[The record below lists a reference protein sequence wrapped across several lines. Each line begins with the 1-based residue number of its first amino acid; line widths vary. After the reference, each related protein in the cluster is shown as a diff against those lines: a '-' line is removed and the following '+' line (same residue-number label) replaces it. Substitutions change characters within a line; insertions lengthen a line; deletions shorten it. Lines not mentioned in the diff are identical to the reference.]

1 MSAGKNLF
9 GYRMIYIYFEAKR
22 VILVINHI
30 ILNIS
35 KTFRQNRKWMYDT
48 KEEDG
53 VSGTLISNPNI
64 ITAR

>member
-9 GYRMIYIYFEAKR
+9 EYRMISIYLKR
-22 VILVINHI
+22 VVLVINHI
-30 ILNIS
+30 LSKIS

-53 VSGTLISNPNI
+53 VPGSLVSNPNM

>member
-9 GYRMIYIYFEAKR
+9 EYLMIYIYLKR

>member
-1 MSAGKNLF
+1 
-9 GYRMIYIYFEAKR
+9 MIYIYFEAEDIFQKGIKR
-22 VILVINHI
+22 FILVI
-30 ILNIS
+30 NIS

>member
-1 MSAGKNLF
+1 M
-9 GYRMIYIYFEAKR
+9 
-22 VILVINHI
+22 ILVINHV
-30 ILNIS
+30 IS
-35 KTFRQNRKWMYDT
+35 KISQTFRQNRKWMYDT